1 MAYDEVFTNIIKVAD
16 FSLKHT
22 FESAQPLTFYGHY
35 NNASNTLTYANGQ
48 HILNVGFEGDVRR
61 GRIVV
66 ASRYANAID
75 DVKKRFRL
83 DDDIKNMYESVSTDA
98 FMRNAIEKYHGMRVT
113 LNDPWE
119 TTVCFIMSQF
129 NNVKRIRRMVLNLV
143 AAFGSEIKDD
153 NDRVVGRSFPRS
165 ADLLKVTENDF
176 KKIGAGFRAKY
187 LVGAAQYCTYNLD
200 LYKLNPNDYDGLKSE
215 LTEIFGVGDKVA
227 DCIAL
232 MGYGNMHAF
241 PIDVWVK
248 RTLEK
253 FYFKGKKKTVGELH
267 AFAEKRWG
275 KYAGF
280 AQQYLFYHGMNI

>member
-1 MAYDEVFTNIIKVAD
+1 MSYDEIFASRIKVAD

-22 FESAQPLTFYGHY
+22 FESAQPLTFYGYY
-35 NNASNTLTYANGQ
+35 NNASNTLTYADGQ
-48 HILNVGFEGDVRR
+48 HMLNVGFEGNAD
-61 GRIVV
+61 GGHIVV
-66 ASRYANAID
+66 ASRYANAIE

-83 DDDIKNMYESVSTDA
+83 EDDIKDMYASVSTDA
-98 FMRNAIEKYHGMRVT
+98 FMRKAIVRYRGMRVT

-119 TTVCFIMSQF
+119 TTLCFIISQF
-129 NNVKRIRRMVLNLV
+129 NNVKRIRGIVLNLIK
-143 AAFGSEIKDD
+143 AFGSDIKDD
-153 NDRVVGRSFPRS
+153 NDRIIGRSFPKS
-165 ADLLKVTENDF
+165 ADLLKVTESDF
-176 KKIGAGFRAKY
+176 KKIGAGFRARY
-187 LVGAAQYCTYNLD
+187 LAGAAEYCTYNLD
-200 LYKLNPNDYDGLKSE
+200 LYKLNPDDYGGLKSE
-215 LTEIFGVGDKVA
+215 LTGIKGVGDKVA

-253 FYFKGKKKTVGELH
+253 FYFKGRKKSVKELH

-280 AQQYLFYHGMNI
+280 AQQYLFYQGMNI